1 MILRSFPRKFLL
13 TLLALLLPGA
23 ALAQSQVALTST
35 VLVERTTTGPNGAAR
50 TSLEAPGIV
59 TPGDRLVFILSYR
72 NNAGSP
78 ATDFVVTNPMP
89 ESVSYVASESA
100 DAILSVDGGRTWGA
114 LSALSVRN
122 ADGTSRPATPADV
135 THVRWRIAQA
145 IPAGGSGELRFRGVV
160 K

>member
-1 MILRSFPRKFLL
+1 MKFLL

-23 ALAQSQVALTST
+23 ALAQSQSQVALTSN

-50 TSLEAPGIV
+50 TSLETPGIV
-59 TPGDRLVFILSYR
+59 TPGDRLVFVLAYR
-72 NNAGSP
+72 NNAASP
-78 ATDFVVTNPMP
+78 ATDFVVTNPIP
-89 ESVSYVASESA
+89 ESVSFVAAESA
-100 DAILSVDGGRTWGA
+100 GSVLSIDGGRTWGA
-114 LSALSVRN
+114 LDALRVRN

-135 THVRWRIAQA
+135 THVRWRIAQP